1 MINTCWYTCKS
12 GRKEVG
18 RWNERGRA
26 IWLWYKGLGTTKE
39 TKQDGGN
46 YTGPSERL
54 SSESEPLS
62 RGIHLLQ
69 AIAKEQIIVSHARF
83 LFCSIF
89 PLEQISILHIVPPPW
104 PVLKFRDLVRKWHH
118 NSDDST
124 DIIFRLILSVLY
136 FSLIS
141 SCVIHHLLWHLFFAA
156 QFQGQ
161 IICFHYKVWI
171 CWCTSVFLSKHLIEL
186 SPILSITVGQI
197 VKT

>member
-1 MINTCWYTCKS
+1 MIQGPGYYQRDKT
-12 GRKEVG
+12 
-18 RWNERGRA
+18 RWRTLYWTVREIIQWTLA
-26 IWLWYKGLGTTKE
+26 IIPWH
-39 TKQDGGN
+39 
-46 YTGPSERL
+46 S
-54 SSESEPLS
+54 
-62 RGIHLLQ
+62 LLQ
-69 AIAKEQIIVSHARF
+69 AIAKEKILFSHVCF
-83 LFCSIF
+83 LFVQF
-89 PLEQISILHIVPPPW
+89 FAREQISVLNIVPPPS

-171 CWCTSVFLSKHLIEL
+171 CWCTSVFFSKHLIEL
-186 SPILSITVGQI
+186 SPMLRITVRQI
-197 VKT
+197 VKTRVWVNLKHNNIIIIFYLVH